1 MKPRSEA
8 RHIALKVLYQIELVE
23 TPIDDAF
30 KTALEEVSDRDGR
43 KEEFARELVKN
54 VLEKA
59 AHLDD
64 ELRPYVTADWDY
76 DRLGILERCI
86 LKIAAFEIASL
97 EAIPCRV
104 TIDEAV
110 ELGKTYIGPDAGRLI
125 NGILHR
131 FATEKDPSGLTQESK
146 S

>member
-8 RHIALKVLYQIELVE
+8 RHIAMKVLYQVELVGE
-23 TPIDDAF
+23 AIDNAF
-30 KTALEEVSDRDGR
+30 KTVLTDIADPGKR
-43 KEEFARELVKN
+43 KEEFARQLVEG
-54 VLEKA
+54 VIAQAEK
-59 AHLDD
+59 LDE
-64 ELRPYVTADWDY
+64 ELRPFVTADWDY

-86 LKIAAFEIASL
+86 LRIAAIEITTL

-110 ELGKTYIGPDAGRLI
+110 ELGKTYISADAGRLI

-131 FATEKDPSGLTQESK
+131 YASEKDPAGLSEQ
-146 S
+146 